1 MNQTPLQTAA
11 QAATIKWKDYPPLVQ
26 ASYDTLMTN
35 EDFWEYPGHYTFTR
49 VPGWH
54 LLGSA

>member
-1 MNQTPLQTAA
+1 MIQSPLQAA
-11 QAATIKWKDYPPLVQ
+11 AEKATLKWKDFNPLIQ
-26 ASYDTLMTN
+26 DSYDMLMTS
-35 EDFWEYPGHYTFTR
+35 EDFWEYPGHYTFNR